1 MKKDTYMTLLGLR
14 DTCYNDFNFDIDE
27 KDFYLG
33 TDTYKKIDKILKD
46 AQDEQLLVQFEEGTH
61 LYQDYDPEYLSVA
74 QKREIQHDINA
85 ARNFLD
91 NYDGDVDDKHD
102 NYAAYLDDNS
112 LSYSFG
118 PDSNLDEVQNNLND
132 IETNGVI
139 IWQRRKD
146 ECILLPH
153 TIHSLER
160 IKKQIASSKRV
171 DDKKLRYAMERL
183 FDNITDFL
191 KPFSDSELGKYES
204 SISQEL
210 RDNLEHYALSV
221 QTDAREVAA
230 DKLTKYAVQ
239 LAKKKIMTVFKLK
252 LID

>member
-1 MKKDTYMTLLGLR
+1 MTLLGFR

>member
-1 MKKDTYMTLLGLR
+1 M
-14 DTCYNDFNFDIDE
+14 
-27 KDFYLG
+27 
-33 TDTYKKIDKILKD
+33 
-46 AQDEQLLVQFEEGTH
+46 
-61 LYQDYDPEYLSVA
+61 SVA

-91 NYDGDVDDKHD
+91 NYDGDADDKHD
-102 NYAAYLDDNS
+102 NYAAYLDDKS

-146 ECILLPH
+146 EYILLPH

-160 IKKQIASSKRV
+160 IKKQIASNKRV

-191 KPFSDSELGKYES
+191 KPFSDSELGKYENT
-204 SISQEL
+204 ISQEL

-221 QTDAREVAA
+221 QTDTREVAA

-239 LAKKKIMTVFKLK
+239 LAEKENNVKVK

>member
-1 MKKDTYMTLLGLR
+1 MTLLGFR

-46 AQDEQLLVQFEEGTH
+46 AQNEQLLVQFEEGTH

-91 NYDGDVDDKHD
+91 NYDGDADDKHD

-146 ECILLPH
+146 EYILLPH

-191 KPFSDSELGKYES
+191 KPFSDSELGKYENT
-204 SISQEL
+204 ISQGL

-221 QTDAREVAA
+221 QTDTREVAA

-239 LAKKKIMTVFKLK
+239 LAEKENNVKVK